1 MQGSPAAPGSLM
13 KSKPTW
19 FSTLWV
25 FNRVGFFMAL
35 LTLSVALRRIAMT
48 ITFATTD
55 NDVEETTVY
64 VKPSDT
70 ELAQQNRDF
79 VQQRSDLLKFLTV
92 SQQPERASP

>member
-1 MQGSPAAPGSLM
+1 
-13 KSKPTW
+13 
-19 FSTLWV
+19 
-25 FNRVGFFMAL
+25 
-35 LTLSVALRRIAMT
+35 MT

-64 VKPSDT
+64 VQPSDT